1 MCDTRNDAPGTI
13 KIKPPSSLETNSDLR
28 LTLNELIQTCRDG
41 QEGFLTA
48 AENIDDLEVKKWF
61 NEYSLQRAK
70 FAGELQ
76 SASHELGDSKPENAS
91 SVGGA
96 LHRGWINLKAAVE
109 GRNVH
114 GILVEC
120 ERGEDS
126 AVSDYRK
133 ALELDLPANLRE
145 TIQRQYTAIK
155 AAHDRV
161 RKLRDAGV
169 RW

>member
-1 MCDTRNDAPGTI
+1 M
-13 KIKPPSSLETNSDLR
+13 ETNSDLR

-48 AENIDDLEVKKWF
+48 AENVEDLEVRKLF

-70 FAGELQ
+70 FTGELQ
-76 SASHELGDSKPENAS
+76 SASHDLGDSKPENAS

-126 AVSDYRK
+126 AVAEFKK

-145 TIQRQYTAIK
+145 TIQHQFTAIQ

-161 RKLRDAGV
+161 RELRDEGV

>member
-1 MCDTRNDAPGTI
+1 M
-13 KIKPPSSLETNSDLR
+13 
-28 LTLNELIQTCRDG
+28 
-41 QEGFLTA
+41 
-48 AENIDDLEVKKWF
+48 
-61 NEYSLQRAK
+61 
-70 FAGELQ
+70 
-76 SASHELGDSKPENAS
+76 
-91 SVGGA
+91 
-96 LHRGWINLKAAVE
+96 
-109 GRNVH
+109 H
-114 GILVEC
+114 GIPVEC